1 VYRPAVERAVVMI
14 GLGGQGIQL
23 MSKLLAQAAL
33 REGREVMS
41 FGLFMGTIRGGSSE
55 STVVVADGEIV
66 APPIVPSVWGV
77 LAMHGEGLAK
87 IAPKVE
93 RGGVVVLNSTLVPR
107 PPGWDGVAEVAVP
120 AGALAKAAGQPMA
133 AGMVLLGAFAAA
145 TGLVAVATLEAALA
159 DVLPPHRRAHVD
171 ANRHALGV
179 GADAV
184 ESAVAA
190 WPH

>member
-1 VYRPAVERAVVMI
+1 MTGV
-14 GLGGQGIQL
+14 GGQGVQL
-23 MSKLLAQAAL
+23 LAKLLAQAAV
-33 REGREVMS
+33 REGRQVMT
-41 FGLFMGTIRGGSSE
+41 FGMFMGTIRGGSSE

-93 RGGVVVLNSTLVPR
+93 RGGVVVLNSTLVLRAPD
-107 PPGWDGVAEVAVP
+107 WDGVAGVAVP

-171 ANRHALGV
+171 ANRRALGV
-179 GADAV
+179 GAEAV
-184 ESAVAA
+184 GSAVAA